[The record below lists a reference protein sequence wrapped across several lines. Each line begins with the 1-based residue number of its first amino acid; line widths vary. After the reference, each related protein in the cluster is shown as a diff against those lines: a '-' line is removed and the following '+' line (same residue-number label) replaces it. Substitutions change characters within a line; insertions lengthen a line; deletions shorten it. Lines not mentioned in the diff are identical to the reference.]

1 MNEWDLFDIMD
12 HIETGYRLRALET
25 PKSQHHWA
33 PFAAAAACFVL
44 FSGIT
49 AACLF
54 GLRHHE
60 ISNQQSCS
68 AEITEVA
75 VTTESTAAVQTQT
88 TVITVTTTTTAAS
101 TESRLPES
109 TEADANA
116 SEWLLVETQIPE
128 DAAIGTE
135 LTSVKPQFTTMTAEA
150 IKETAL
156 EYEDEDLDR
165 DGMLTYADVA
175 VCLNEWSE
183 NHQMIAGQPIGQIY
197 NDLMILLTLRKYCGF
212 TDLSMAD
219 YRAERAKYKAL
230 IDEDALNLREA
241 DPAYQELM
249 RIYEMFYQM
258 QQDNAKSEQ
267 EAIQEQIAKIR
278 SLEFEREDEI
288 P

>member
-12 HIETGYRLRALET
+12 NIETGYRLRALET

-109 TEADANA
+109 TEADAN
-116 SEWLLVETQIPE
+116 
-128 DAAIGTE
+128 GTE

-197 NDLMILLTLRKYCGF
+197 NDLMVLLILRKYCGF

-249 RIYEMFYQM
+249 RIYEMFYQT
-258 QQDNAKSEQ
+258 QQDNTKPEQ

-278 SLEFEREDEI
+278 SLESDREDET

>member
-12 HIETGYRLRALET
+12 NIETGYRLRALET

-33 PFAAAAACFVL
+33 PFAAACFVL

-54 GLRHHE
+54 GLRHHG

-109 TEADANA
+109 TEADANE

-197 NDLMILLTLRKYCGF
+197 NDLMVLLILRNYCGF

-230 IDEDALNLREA
+230 IDA
-241 DPAYQELM
+241 DL
-249 RIYEMFYQM
+249 
-258 QQDNAKSEQ
+258 
-267 EAIQEQIAKIR
+267 
-278 SLEFEREDEI
+278 
-288 P
+288 

>member
-12 HIETGYRLRALET
+12 NIETGYRLRALET

-88 TVITVTTTTTAAS
+88 TVITVTTTTIAAS
-101 TESRLPES
+101 TESRLPKS
-109 TEADANA
+109 TEADANE

-135 LTSVKPQFTTMTAEA
+135 LTSAKPQFTTMTAEA
-150 IKETAL
+150 IKENAL
-156 EYEDEDLDR
+156 EYEDADLDR

-197 NDLMILLTLRKYCGF
+197 NDLMVLLILRKYCGF

-249 RIYEMFYQM
+249 RIYEMFYQT
-258 QQDNAKSEQ
+258 QQDNTKPEQ

-278 SLEFEREDEI
+278 SLESDREDEI